1 MSDVISVLAAIA
13 LMAGEWMVYQ
23 KMGRKGWEGII
34 PFYNWYV
41 LCEVLYNNGNRFWF
55 LLIPGYNI
63 YLIIRYM
70 IDLARSFHKSAGFG
84 VGLAFLAPVFMCI
97 LGFGDGVYLDGSAA
111 VSGNDPVSNVLNRVE
126 DTVQGRDRPDR
137 AEEIEEYKQL
147 LDSGAITQEE
157 YEAKKKQLL
166 GL

>member
-1 MSDVISVLAAIA
+1 MSDVISFLVAIA

-41 LCEVLYNNGNRFWF
+41 LCEVLYNNGHKFWF

-63 YLIIRYM
+63 YVIIRYM
-70 IDLARSFHKSAGFG
+70 IDLARNFHKSAGFG

-97 LGFGDGVYLDGSAA
+97 LGFGDAVYLDGSGA
-111 VSGNDPVSNVLNRVE
+111 VKGNDPISNALDKVE
-126 DTVQGRDRPDR
+126 NTVQGKDKADA
-137 AEEIEEYKQL
+137 AEEIKKYKEL

-157 YEAKKKQLL
+157 YDEKKRQLL